1 MKRRCLN
8 VLQTSDYVRFG
19 KSIFLSGGKLN
30 VSVDYDRGKC
40 QERVGENGTEIRLTV

>member
-1 MKRRCLN
+1 LKRRCQN
-8 VLQTSDYVRFG
+8 VLQTSDYVRFR

-30 VSVDYDRGKC
+30 VSVDYDRGEC